1 MGLFWVKN
9 LSARSEVLG
18 MTSVFEVLSTG
29 SVRSVFQ
36 PIVELDGGA
45 VVAYEALA
53 RGPEGPLA
61 TPDALFGAAREAGL
75 LSELDTA
82 CRTAAFRGAL
92 EQGLLAPLT
101 VFVNVEPEVLDS
113 APLDDLLA
121 IAGSAP
127 GELRVVME
135 ITERA
140 LSVRPADL
148 LRTVERVREFGW
160 AVALD
165 DVGADPLSLAFMALL
180 RPDVVKLDLRLVQ
193 ERPGSDVAQIMNAV
207 NAYAEQTG
215 ALVLAEGIENEQ
227 HLTMARALG
236 ARLGQGWLFGRP
248 APGAATDRPVAELAL
263 PAAAPPASTELS
275 PFECLPGDVLL
286 RRSPKALL
294 IELSKQLEREAMSHG
309 RTCVVAATFQ
319 QARHFTPATRG
330 RYRDLVAR
338 TGFVCALGEDLPPE
352 PLPGVRGAT
361 LAPGDPVRG
370 EWDVAVV
377 APHFAAA
384 LLARDLGD
392 AGPDLERTFEYAL
405 TYQRDTVVRAA
416 NALLSRVA
424 PRLPAP
430 QQVPHAQHQPAPA
443 VPAAEAAEAA
453 QAAQAAPASLPGLA
467 AGSAAGAGA
476 DAAGEALLHRALAAT
491 TSGVTIVAVDHP
503 DQPLI
508 YANSAFEQ
516 LSGGSLEQA
525 RGRNCRFL
533 QGPDTDPGAVSR
545 IRAAVA
551 AGQECRETLLN
562 YRGPDRTPWWNEI
575 YLAPVTDEH
584 GTVVQYIGVQNDV
597 TDRVDAQR
605 AAGREHDRAQGYLAR
620 LEQLAYT
627 DPLTGL
633 ANRRR
638 LQEQLEAAVWEARAG
653 GTALALLF
661 LDLDGFKAVNDR
673 LGHSAG
679 DELLVRTGQ
688 RLKARLRRSDLLAR
702 LGGDEFLAA
711 LPGLDASTARGEA
724 DRIAAQLTAALAEP
738 MVLAGEPVAVTVSI
752 GVAVYPHDGA
762 DFGALLHHADLRM
775 YAGKHPHRTEQAAQ
789 TQR

>member
-1 MGLFWVKN
+1 VFDV
-9 LSARSEVLG
+9 LSA
-18 MTSVFEVLSTG
+18 G

-61 TPDALFGAAREAGL
+61 TPDALFAAAREAGL
-75 LSELDTA
+75 LAELDTA

-248 APGAATDRPVAELAL
+248 APGAATGRPVAELAL

-377 APHFAAA
+377 APHFTAA

-430 QQVPHAQHQPAPA
+430 QQVPHPQHQPAPA
-443 VPAAEAAEAA
+443 APAAEAAEAA
-453 QAAQAAPASLPGLA
+453 QAAQAALASLPGLA

-476 DAAGEALLHRALAAT
+476 GAAGEALLHRALAAT

-508 YANSAFEQ
+508 YANFAFEQ
-516 LSGGSLEQA
+516 LAGLPLEQA
-525 RGRNCRFL
+525 LDRNCRFL

-562 YRGPDRTPWWNEI
+562 YRGPDRKPWWNEI

-597 TDRVDAQR
+597 TARVDAQR

-620 LEQLAYT
+620 LEQLAFT

-638 LQEQLEAAVWEARAG
+638 LQEQFEGAVWEARAG

-673 LGHSAG
+673 LGHTAG

-711 LPGLDASTARGEA
+711 LPGLDAGAARGEA
-724 DRIAAQLTAALAEP
+724 DRVAAQLTAALAEP

-752 GVAVYPHDGA
+752 GVAVYPDDGA

-775 YAGKHPHRTEQAAQ
+775 YAGKHPTPAATRPAQ
-789 TQR
+789 TRH